1 MLKKELYGK
10 SFLIPIITI
19 NSIISRSLESRGK
32 IDPPTDIERHP
43 MGPTPAGE
51 ESPLP
56 HSGRRSSR
64 ILVHVETWQS
74 YIGGGGG
81 AQAGANGDRQG

>member
-1 MLKKELYGK
+1 M
-10 SFLIPIITI
+10 
-19 NSIISRSLESRGK
+19 SRSRESRGK
-32 IDPPTDIERHP
+32 IEPRTDKERHP
-43 MGPTPAGE
+43 TGPTSAGE

-64 ILVHVETWQS
+64 SLVQS

-81 AQAGANGDRQG
+81 AQAGANGDKQG

>member
-1 MLKKELYGK
+1 M
-10 SFLIPIITI
+10 
-19 NSIISRSLESRGK
+19 SRSLESRGK

-43 MGPTPAGE
+43 TGPTPAGE

-56 HSGRRSSR
+56 RSGPRSSR
-64 ILVHVETWQS
+64 SLVHVETWQS

-81 AQAGANGDRQG
+81 AQAGANGDKQGSKMQIKGGRNKFSTLELT